1 MKKVACKPDYKNTTS
16 INNYIK
22 LYHDLREAKY
32 ELAQFNEKNPNDF
45 RTHLEQASNN
55 KQKINA
61 KMSQFLNNLRR
72 LKKTV
77 SDLETMKSAL
87 EIEILGKA
95 VSSSK

>member
-1 MKKVACKPDYKNTTS
+1 
-16 INNYIK
+16 
-22 LYHDLREAKY
+22 
-32 ELAQFNEKNPNDF
+32 
-45 RTHLEQASNN
+45 
-55 KQKINA
+55 
-61 KMSQFLNNLRR
+61 MSQFLNNLRR